1 MTDKRALRARMRAVR
16 DGHDRTHP
24 LPVPSAF
31 AGLLH
36 GARTIASYM
45 PVGAEAD
52 PAPFARAAL
61 TAGLRLAL
69 PHVVDRATPLRFLH
83 WDGTSPLAAG
93 PFGLL
98 QPLPAAPPATPDIIL
113 TPLVAFDARGN
124 RLGQGAGHYDRAF
137 AEFPDAR
144 RIGIAWSVQ
153 QVDALAPDAW
163 DIPLHAIATELDWIV
178 P

>member
-1 MTDKRALRARMRAVR
+1 MTDKRALRARMRAIR
-16 DGHDRTHP
+16 DAHDRGGP
-24 LPVPSAF
+24 LPLPAAF
-31 AGLLH
+31 LAMLRGAG
-36 GARTIASYM
+36 TIAGYM

-52 PAPFARAAL
+52 PAPFMHAARAA
-61 TAGLRLAL
+61 GLALAL
-69 PHVVDRATPLRFLH
+69 PHVIDRPTPLRFLG
-83 WDGTSPLAAG
+83 WDGTAPLATG

-98 QPLPAAPPATPDIIL
+98 QPPADAPAAVPDIIL

-137 AEFPDAR
+137 AQFPTAR

-153 QVDALAPDAW
+153 QVEALVPDPW
-163 DIPLHAIATELDWIV
+163 DVPLHAIATELDWIV